1 MVTIV
6 DVTVGVLFAL
16 LALAIIAWIV
26 RVLPELAG
34 VEPFKGI
41 FDMVFAPAPAKNDV
55 DKAAPP
61 VKFTVERI
69 IPIIFW
75 LLILLPMIIFPI
87 ILIIFPLLGIP
98 WSYLLPPVP

>member
-1 MVTIV
+1 MVTII

-16 LALAIIAWIV
+16 LALALIAWIA
-26 RVLPELAG
+26 RVLPELAR

-41 FDMVFAPAPAKNDV
+41 FDMIFAPAPAKSDV
-55 DKAAPP
+55 DKAPLP
-61 VKFTVERI
+61 VKVTVERI

-87 ILIIFPLLGIP
+87 VLIIFPLLGIP
-98 WSYLLPPVP
+98 WTFLLPPVA

>member
-1 MVTIV
+1 MVSIV
-6 DVTVGVLFAL
+6 DATVGVLFAL
-16 LALAIIAWIV
+16 LALAIIAWIA
-26 RVLPELAG
+26 RVLPELAS
-34 VEPFKGI
+34 VEPFKGVFGMI
-41 FDMVFAPAPAKNDV
+41 FAPVPAKSDV
-55 DKAAPP
+55 DKAALP

-87 ILIIFPLLGIP
+87 VLIIFPLLGLP